1 VVVKLALRYADV
13 SFAGGLD
20 YGLDGGHA
28 PAGIALMAG
37 KASGLLDAWASS
49 RRLVYTAPQC
59 VWCVSWR
66 SARLPASHRTEVPMR
81 PGQLVFLALSTPTTA
96 RQGPM
101 TTPSAQVERL
111 ELECDRD
118 EETEQVVR
126 GYEPHKES

>member
-1 VVVKLALRYADV
+1 VGRRSGQVQETFAAGRESASVVVKLALRYADV

-59 VWCVSWR
+59 
-66 SARLPASHRTEVPMR
+66 
-81 PGQLVFLALSTPTTA
+81 LV
-96 RQGPM
+96 R
-101 TTPSAQVERL
+101 
-111 ELECDRD
+111 
-118 EETEQVVR
+118 VVAF
-126 GYEPHKES
+126 S